1 MLHIKVNNNEFIF
14 EPKSGEVLINGK
26 PVNAD
31 VVKLAKNKFHILL
44 NHISYHV
51 ELSDKDESGKNMLL
65 YVNGVKQTV
74 QIKEKYDD
82 LLKQLGID
90 KLKNKKSNAV
100 KAPMPGMVLRILTEP
115 GAVVKKGDTML
126 VLEAMKM
133 EHVLQAPRD
142 GVIAA
147 VAAEEGAQI
156 KEGAVLVRLEP
167 LG

>member
-74 QIKEKYDD
+74 QIKDKYDD

-90 KLKNKKSNAV
+90 KLMNKKSNAV

-133 EHVLQAPRD
+133 ENVIKADSD
-142 GVIAA
+142 GVVKKINVETRQA
-147 VAAEEGAQI
+147 VE
-156 KEGAVLVRLEP
+156 KNTVLIEFE
-167 LG
+167 